1 MPAVPNA
8 TTQIDATARPQQ
20 RGSRTRAAGLRRAG
34 QVSVRGRLV
43 RLAALLL
50 LPCLALSALLTWQV
64 YQTARTGVETA
75 LREAASGLA
84 QVLEREVVQADVLLR
99 TLAATEE
106 LRRGD
111 IAALD
116 RLARTSRVLGGA
128 IVLVDETGQELL
140 DTGLPAGAA
149 LPRAEGTPLAPDAR
163 AGTPTVLPLQRTRQG
178 GLELRVTLTLPL
190 AQQGA
195 ASGRHPAQLWLAVP
209 TASLQ
214 ALLTGQMLPSG
225 WRSSILD
232 PAGRIAARNVQQEHY
247 LGAHASPGLSA
258 AIAAHRNGVSDG
270 VALDG
275 TPVVLAFDR
284 SARSGWSVVV
294 ASPRRLV
301 VRAGR
306 NSSTLL
312 AVLGSATVLIGLFGA
327 IRVAG
332 AIARPVEALAQA
344 TRVLG
349 RDGSWPPIPQGLAEA
364 DAVARAMVAT
374 ASVLRERQAQLGE
387 ANVRLQDRVEA
398 RTSELAHANLAL
410 DEQRRFLAVIL
421 DQMPAGIL
429 VHDSGGRLTFANVAA
444 QHLLS
449 LTGDGAAGAGWPAG
463 GLPVEESPTQLAC
476 TGVATERSL
485 LGISTSQGGTMDLEV
500 SASPLRDADGVVIAA
515 VTILQDVT
523 ARLQA
528 EEARRRSQ
536 RLEAVGQLT
545 GGVAHEFNNL
555 LMAISGC
562 LELLAKPVATL
573 GNTRAATLL
582 DNATRAAGRGS
593 RLTSQLLAFARR
605 QVLQMEHVDLSALV
619 CGMQD
624 LLEGTLGRG
633 IQVKVVAEPCEWP
646 ARADAAQIELMLL
659 NLAINA
665 RDAMPNGGGL
675 TIRSACVRTG
685 PPSRAEDPPAG
696 EYAVLQVCDDG
707 EGMSQAV
714 LARVFEPFFTTK
726 PAGRG
731 TGLGLPQ
738 VLGVARQMGGGVT
751 IASAPGAG
759 TTVSVFFPRA
769 VTQAAVLQTPQ
780 PAPPVDRLLAGARVL
795 LVDDDTDVRVVAR
808 AILEEMGGTVIEADS
823 GAAALLVLRTR
834 SVDLVLADLT
844 MPKMNGVELAAE
856 VAAISPALPV
866 VVMTG
871 YGLDT
876 LAETEGHVAA
886 TLQKPFR
893 AETLAGIL
901 ARVLG
906 QDAGSDH
913 FARS

>member
-8 TTQIDATARPQQ
+8 TNQIDAPARPLQ
-20 RGSRTRAAGLRRAG
+20 RDRRSRAAGLRRTS

-64 YQTARTGVETA
+64 YQTARLGVETA

-84 QVLEREVVQADVLLR
+84 QVLEREFVQADVLLR
-99 TLAATEE
+99 TLAATDE
-106 LRRGD
+106 LKRGD

-128 IVLVDETGQELL
+128 IVLVDEAGQELL
-140 DTGLPAGAA
+140 DTALPAGVA
-149 LPRAEGTPLAPDAR
+149 LPRTERSKLPPDAQ
-163 AGTPTVLPLQRTRQG
+163 AGTPTVLPLQRARQG
-178 GLELRVTLTLPL
+178 GLQLRVALPL
-190 AQQGA
+190 AWPSA
-195 ASGRHPAQLWLAVP
+195 AGVHHPAELWLAVP
-209 TASLQ
+209 AASLQ
-214 ALLTGQMLPSG
+214 ALLTGQVLPSG

-247 LGAHASPGLSA
+247 LGAHATPGLSA
-258 AIAAHRNGVSDG
+258 AIAANRDGVSDG

-284 SARSGWSVVV
+284 SARTGWSVVV
-294 ASPRRLV
+294 ATPRRLAG
-301 VRAGR
+301 RAGR
-306 NSSTLL
+306 SSSTLL
-312 AVLGSATVLIGLFGA
+312 AVLGSATVLAGLLGA

-332 AIARPVEALAQA
+332 GIARPVEALAQA

-349 RDGSWPPIPQGLAEA
+349 QDGSWTPIPQGLAEA
-364 DAVARAMVAT
+364 DAVARAMMAT

-398 RTSELAHANLAL
+398 RTSELARANLAL

-421 DQMPAGIL
+421 DQLPAGIL

-444 QHLLS
+444 QSLLS
-449 LTGDGAAGAGWPAG
+449 LTGGGVAGAGWPAAS
-463 GLPVEESPTQLAC
+463 LPGEDSPTALAC
-476 TGVATERSL
+476 AGVATERSL
-485 LGISTSQGGTMDLEV
+485 LGMGTSEGGTMDLEV

-562 LELLAKPVATL
+562 LELLARPVATL
-573 GNTRAATLL
+573 GNARAASLL

-619 CGMQD
+619 SGMQD

-633 IQVKVVAEPCEWP
+633 IKVKVLAEPCEWL

-665 RDAMPNGGGL
+665 RDAMPNGGSL
-675 TIRSACVRTG
+675 TIQSACVRTG
-685 PPSRAEDPPAG
+685 QPSRAEDPPPG
-696 EYAVLQVCDDG
+696 EYAVLQVCDNG

-726 PAGRG
+726 AAGRG

-759 TTVSVFFPRA
+759 TTVSVYFPRA
-769 VTQAAVLQTPQ
+769 VTQEAVTQTPQ
-780 PAPPVDRLLAGARVL
+780 PAPAVERRLAGARVL
-795 LVDDDTDVRVVAR
+795 LVDDDTDVRLVAR

-844 MPKMNGVELAAE
+844 MPKMSGVELAAE
-856 VAAISPALPV
+856 VAAIAPALPV

>member
-1 MPAVPNA
+1 M
-8 TTQIDATARPQQ
+8 
-20 RGSRTRAAGLRRAG
+20 
-34 QVSVRGRLV
+34 RGRLV
-43 RLAALLL
+43 RLTALLL

-64 YQTARTGVETA
+64 YQTARLGAEAA
-75 LREAASGLA
+75 LREAASGLG
-84 QVLEREVVQADVLLR
+84 QLLEKEFVQADVLLR
-99 TLAATEE
+99 TLAATDE
-106 LRRGD
+106 LKRTD
-111 IAALD
+111 LAALD
-116 RLARTSRVLGGA
+116 RLARKARIISSAVVLA
-128 IVLVDETGQELL
+128 DETGQELL
-140 DTGLPAGAA
+140 DTALPPGAA
-149 LPRAEGTPLAPDAR
+149 LPRTELSPLPQDAQP
-163 AGTPTVLPLQRTRQG
+163 GTPTVLPLQRTRQG
-178 GLELRVTLTLPL
+178 GLELRVALAL
-190 AQQGA
+190 AQGGA
-195 ASGRHPAQLWLAVP
+195 VAGHHPAQLWLAVP
-209 TASLQ
+209 AASLQ
-214 ALLTGQMLPSG
+214 VLLTGEALPSG
-225 WRSSILD
+225 WRSTILD
-232 PAGRIAARNVQQEHY
+232 PAGNIAARNTEQAHY
-247 LGAHASPGLSA
+247 LGAHAAPALLA
-258 AIAAHRNGVSDG
+258 ALAANPVGMRDG

-275 TPVVLAFDR
+275 TPVVLAFER
-284 SARSGWSVVV
+284 SARTGWSVIV

-306 NSSTLL
+306 TSSTLL
-312 AVLGSATVLIGLFGA
+312 AVLGSATVLIGLLGA
-327 IRVAG
+327 LRVAAG
-332 AIARPVEALAQA
+332 IARPVEALAQA

-349 RDGSWPPIPQGLAEA
+349 QDGSWMPIPQGLAEA
-364 DAVARAMVAT
+364 DAVARAMVGA
-374 ASVLRERQAQLGE
+374 AGALRERQAQLSE
-387 ANVRLQDRVEA
+387 ANARLQDRVEA

-449 LTGDGAAGAGWPAG
+449 LTGTGITGAAWPVG
-463 GLPVEESPTQLAC
+463 RGTPVEDSPTALAC
-476 TGVATERSL
+476 AGVATERSL
-485 LGISTSQGGTMDLEV
+485 LGISSPRGGTMDLEV

-555 LMAISGC
+555 LMAISGS
-562 LELLAKPVATL
+562 LELLARPVATL
-573 GNTRAATLL
+573 DNARAASLL

-619 CGMQD
+619 SGMQD

-633 IQVKVVAEPCEWP
+633 IKVKVVAEPCEWL

-665 RDAMPNGGGL
+665 RDAMPNGGSL

-685 PPSRAEDPPAG
+685 RPSRAEDPPPG
-696 EYAVLQVCDDG
+696 EYAVLQVCDNG

-714 LARVFEPFFTTK
+714 LARAFEPFFTTK
-726 PAGRG
+726 AAGRG

-769 VTQAAVLQTPQ
+769 EAEGEVRA
-780 PAPPVDRLLAGARVL
+780 APPPVPLEDRRLAGARVL
-795 LVDDDTDVRVVAR
+795 LVDDDADVRVVAR

-844 MPKMNGVELAAE
+844 MPNMSGVELAAE
-856 VAAISPALPV
+856 VAAIAPALPV

-876 LAETEGHVAA
+876 FADPEGHVRR

-893 AETLAGIL
+893 ADTLAATL
-901 ARVLG
+901 AEVLG